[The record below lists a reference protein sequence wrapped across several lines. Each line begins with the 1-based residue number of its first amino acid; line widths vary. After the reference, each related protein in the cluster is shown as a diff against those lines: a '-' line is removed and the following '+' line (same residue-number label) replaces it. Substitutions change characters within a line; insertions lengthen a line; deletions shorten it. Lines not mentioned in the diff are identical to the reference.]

1 VGLEEEIKR
10 GGKEGKI
17 VNDYEVYHIC
27 WGTWHEES
35 LKIVKQHRMG
45 EKGKEAQ
52 LGGYTLTS
60 RTMHI
65 QV

>member
-27 WGTWHEES
+27 
-35 LKIVKQHRMG
+35 
-45 EKGKEAQ
+45 
-52 LGGYTLTS
+52 
-60 RTMHI
+60 
-65 QV
+65 